1 MFEIRWNA
9 TALVIAG
16 TVAFA
21 YDFFISWLLHLRYS
35 RQFGWSFVASGLVSF
50 SLPCVSLIGV
60 PLYLILDAG
69 FDVVIKGVL
78 LLFQAVLLLVV
89 GYLLK
94 RKILSKIF
102 PAKKPPSDSA
112 VTSPPASADS

>member
-1 MFEIRWNA
+1 MFEIQWNA

-16 TVAFA
+16 AVAFA
-21 YDFFISWLLHLRYS
+21 YDFLISWLLHLRYS

-69 FDVVIKGVL
+69 FDPVIKGVL
-78 LLFQAVLLLVV
+78 LLFQAALLLFV

-94 RKILSKIF
+94 RKILNKIF
-102 PAKKPPSDSA
+102 PAKKPPSDNA
-112 VTSPPASADS
+112 VAPPPASADS